1 MANTEKRIEFTKDM
15 KKDYTILLPNMAPV
29 HFNIIK
35 NVFTN
40 HGYHAVLLENQG
52 PNVVQ
57 EGLKYVHN
65 DMCYPALLVIG
76 QMIDAL
82 HSGLYDPDKT
92 ALVITQTG
100 GGCRASNYIFL
111 LRKALKRAGFEQV
124 PVISLNLKGLEKN
137 PGFKLTVPM
146 LLQAFAGLIYGD
158 MLMLLKNQV
167 RPYEINHGD
176 AEALVEDWT
185 RRLSE
190 QFKRGRGWTLSAMRK
205 NLNSIAENFAAI
217 PARHT
222 PKVKVG
228 IVGEIYMKYASLG
241 NNNLEQLL
249 ADEDCEVM
257 LPGIIGF
264 VMYGCDNA
272 AMDRKYYGGRF
283 FTSAGTK
290 LVMRL
295 LTKIETMSIDAV
307 KRFPQFTPPSP
318 YAKTKALD
326 DGVIDHGCKMGE
338 GWLLTA
344 EMLELA
350 ENGYANIV
358 CTQPFG
364 CLPNH
369 ICGKGMIRKIKERMP
384 QANIVPIDY
393 DPSATHVNQENRIK
407 LMLAV
412 AREELDKEL
421 LNGDKTTDFHPV
433 ADTQEVPACPAELE
447 DQKAGTIQTA
457 IGM

>member
-1 MANTEKRIEFTKDM
+1 MGNERNRVEFTKTM
-15 KKDYTILLPNMAPV
+15 KKDYTILIPNMASI
-29 HFNIIK
+29 HFNLIK

-40 HGYHAVLLENQG
+40 HGYHVVLLENNG

-82 HSGLYDPDKT
+82 HSGQYDPDKT
-92 ALVITQTG
+92 ALVISQTG

-111 LRKALKRAGFEQV
+111 LRKALKRAGFGQI
-124 PVISLNLKGLEKN
+124 PVISLNLKGLERN
-137 PGFKLTVPM
+137 SGFKLTAPM
-146 LLQAFAGLIYGD
+146 LLQAFAALIYGD

-167 RPYEINHGD
+167 RPYELHAGD
-176 AEALVEDWT
+176 ADTLVSAWNE
-185 RRLSE
+185 RLSA
-190 QFKRGRGWTLSAMRK
+190 QFKRGRGWTMSAMRR
-205 NLNSIAENFAAI
+205 NLNDIVDSFAAVKVEYV
-217 PARHT
+217 
-222 PKVKVG
+222 PKIKVG

-249 ADEDCEVM
+249 YDEGCEVM

-264 VMYGCDNA
+264 VMYGCDNSA
-272 AMDRKYYGGRF
+272 TDRKLYGGRF
-283 FTSAGTK
+283 WITLGTRF
-290 LVMRL
+290 VMRL
-295 LTKIETMSIDAV
+295 LTKIETMTIDAV
-307 KRFPQFTPPSP
+307 RRYPQFTPPSP

-326 DGVIDHGCKMGE
+326 DGVIGHGCKMGE

-369 ICGKGMIRKIKERMP
+369 ICGKGMIRKVKELVP

-412 AREELDKEL
+412 AREELEKQMD
-421 LNGDKTTDFHPV
+421 
-433 ADTQEVPACPAELE
+433 VPAPGIERDVPADAPLAV
-447 DQKAGTIQTA
+447 DTDRQQAVKSV

>member
-1 MANTEKRIEFTKDM
+1 MVEQHNRVEFTKKM
-15 KKDYTILLPNMAPV
+15 KKDYTILIPNMASI
-29 HFNIIK
+29 HFNLIK

-40 HGYHAVLLENQG
+40 HGYHVVLLENNG

-82 HSGLYDPDKT
+82 HSGQYDPDKT
-92 ALVITQTG
+92 ALVISQTG

-111 LRKALKRAGFEQV
+111 LRKALKHAGFGQI
-124 PVISLNLKGLEKN
+124 PVISLNLKGLERN
-137 PGFKLTVPM
+137 SGFKLTVPM
-146 LLQAFAGLIYGD
+146 LLQAFAALIYGD

-167 RPYEINHGD
+167 RPYELHTGD
-176 AEALVEDWT
+176 ADALVSRWNE
-185 RRLSE
+185 RLSS
-190 QFKRGRGWTLSAMRK
+190 QFKRGRGWSLAAMRR
-205 NLNSIAENFAAI
+205 NLNDIVDSFA
-217 PARHT
+217 T
-222 PKVKVG
+222 VKVEYVPKIKVG

-249 ADEDCEVM
+249 YEE
-257 LPGIIGF
+257 
-264 VMYGCDNA
+264 GCDNSA
-272 AMDRKYYGGRF
+272 TDRKLYGGRF
-283 FTSAGTK
+283 WISTGTRC
-290 LVMRL
+290 VMKL
-295 LTKIETMSIDAV
+295 LTKIEKMTIDAV
-307 KRFPQFTPPSP
+307 RRYPQFTPPSP

-326 DGVIDHGCKMGE
+326 DGVIGHGCKMGE

-369 ICGKGMIRKIKERMP
+369 ICGKGMIRKVKEMIP

-412 AREELDKEL
+412 AREELEKKQAVRTATQD
-421 LNGDKTTDFHPV
+421 GH
-433 ADTQEVPACPAELE
+433 ADASARPAETCRRQEVKP
-447 DQKAGTIQTA
+447 A

>member
-1 MANTEKRIEFTKDM
+1 MENKHGRVEFTKAM
-15 KKDYTILLPNMAPV
+15 KKDYTILIPNMAPI
-29 HFNIIK
+29 HFNLIK

-40 HGYHAVLLENQG
+40 HGYRAVLLENNG
-52 PNVVQ
+52 PQVVQ

-82 HSGLYDPDKT
+82 NSGLYDPDKT
-92 ALVITQTG
+92 ALVISQTG

-111 LRKALKRAGFEQV
+111 LRKALQRAGYEQI
-124 PVISLNLKGLEKN
+124 PVISLNLKGLERN

-158 MLMLLKNQV
+158 LLMLLKNQV
-167 RPYEINHGD
+167 RPYEVD
-176 AEALVEDWT
+176 AGSADALVERWIET
-185 RRLSE
+185 LSA
-190 QFKRGRGWTLSAMRK
+190 QFKRGRGWSFPAMRR
-205 NLNSIAENFAAI
+205 NLAAI
-217 PARHT
+217 VESFARIEIKHV

-257 LPGIIGF
+257 LPGILGF
-264 VMYGCDNA
+264 IMYGCDNSET
-272 AMDRKYYGGRF
+272 DRAIYGGRF
-283 FTSAGTK
+283 WTTIGTK
-290 LVMRL
+290 LVMKL
-295 LTKIETMSIDAV
+295 LKKVEGMSIDAV
-307 KRFPQFTPPSP
+307 KRFPQFLPPAP
-318 YAKTKALD
+318 YTQTKALD
-326 DGVIDHGCKMGE
+326 DGVIGYGCKMGE

-369 ICGKGMIRKIKERMP
+369 ICGKGMIRKIKEKVP
-384 QANIVPIDY
+384 HANIVPIDY

-412 AREELDKEL
+412 AREELQK
-421 LNGDKTTDFHPV
+421 V
-433 ADTQEVPACPAELE
+433 QAESS
-447 DQKAGTIQTA
+447 G
-457 IGM
+457 